1 MDWKSAIDRAID
13 YIEEHIT
20 ERIDYE
26 EVAKRAYSSSFH
38 FQRVF
43 GITCGCT
50 LGEYIRRRKLSLAGS
65 DLLAGNMKVID
76 VAYKYGYET
85 PESFSRAFMRFHGI
99 LPSQVKK
106 GSSLK
111 SFSRLAVKFDLVGGS
126 TMNYRIE
133 NRPEIVLTGYK
144 KRFTGAP
151 SGEERA
157 KQEEQF
163 FCCTRAKQWLL
174 RGMACGE
181 SAEID
186 YCVVDNVDDD
196 GYDFYIASHLSEW
209 GREVMYDHSVT
220 GVDFMEDME
229 FEDIVIPART
239 YLVFETDKMKKPI
252 SAYVDIRKKIVQEWL
267 PSVGYVFDE
276 TPLPDS
282 VGTRYVFDEGPE
294 LVVLHWARKPNSQDR
309 YVEICLPIAEV

>member
-1 MDWKSAIDRAID
+1 MDWIKAIQRAVD

-43 GITCGCT
+43 GITCGYT
-50 LGEYIRRRKLSLAGS
+50 LGEYIRMRRLSLAGS
-65 DLLAGNMKVID
+65 ELLTGEVKVID

-85 PESFSRAFMRFHGI
+85 PESFSRAFLRYHGI
-99 LPSQVKK
+99 LPSQVKR
-106 GSSLK
+106 GCLLK
-111 SFSRLAVKFDLVGGS
+111 SFSRLTVNIDLVGGS

-133 NRPEIVLTGYK
+133 KRPQMILTGYK
-144 KRFTGAP
+144 KRFTGVP
-151 SGEERA
+151 NGEERA

-163 FCCTRAKQWLL
+163 FCTTRAKQWLL

-186 YCVVDNVDDD
+186 YCVVDNIGDD
-196 GYDFYIASHLSEW
+196 GYDFYIASRLDDW

-220 GVDFMEDME
+220 GVEFMEDMG
-229 FEDIVIPART
+229 FEEIVIPERT
-239 YLVFETDKMKKPI
+239 YVVFETDKMKRPI
-252 SAYVDIRKKIVQEWL
+252 GAYVDIRKKIVQEWL
-267 PSVGYVFDE
+267 PSAGYVFSE
-276 TPLPDS
+276 TPMPES
-282 VGTRYVFDEGPE
+282 MGKRYLFDEGPE
-294 LVVLHWARKPNSQDR
+294 VVVLHWARKPNSQDR
-309 YVEICLPIAEV
+309 FVEICLPIKEV